1 MTAVLTLGDL
11 LKSEANTGSREVIQS
26 TSGVK
31 IGQLIQHPIRKK
43 YLVAL
48 SNEEHGQV
56 LVQPNNCVIF
66 WDNVDKEDVKAKKLT
81 FEKLRKEGAEFGI
94 KFISSETNTQPTTT
108 SEATGVT
115 TESGDSEVAIPE
127 IASEGSR

>member
-1 MTAVLTLGDL
+1 MTAILATAVLTLGDL
-11 LKSEANTGSREVIQS
+11 LKSEADTASREVIKS
-26 TSGVK
+26 TTGVK

-66 WDNVDKEDVKAKKLT
+66 WDNVDKDDVKAKKLT
-81 FEKLRKEGAEFGI
+81 LEKLTKEGAEFGI
-94 KFISSETNTQPTTT
+94 KFISSEHLDNALP
-108 SEATGVT
+108 
-115 TESGDSEVAIPE
+115 
-127 IASEGSR
+127 ASEPLSEPSETLASSG

>member
-11 LKSEANTGSREVIQS
+11 LKSEADTGSREVIQS
-26 TSGVK
+26 TTGVK

-56 LVQPNNCVIF
+56 LVQPNNCTIF

-81 FEKLRKEGAEFGI
+81 LEKLRKEGAEFGI
-94 KFISSETNTQPTTT
+94 KFISSETDVQPADV
-108 SEATGVT
+108 ATAD
-115 TESGDSEVAIPE
+115 GDNEMSILVPE
-127 IASEGSR
+127 R

>member
-1 MTAVLTLGDL
+1 MAAVLTLGDL

-26 TSGVK
+26 TTGVK

-66 WDNVDKEDVKAKKLT
+66 WDNVDKDDVKAKKLT
-81 FEKLRKEGAEFGI
+81 LEKLRKEGAEFGI
-94 KFISSETNTQPTTT
+94 KFISSEQDS
-108 SEATGVT
+108 SESPPEPLSEPSETLSS
-115 TESGDSEVAIPE
+115 SG
-127 IASEGSR
+127 